1 MNDELRRKLNNA
13 WKMSNN
19 GGAIREVNVDGFNF
33 RKKLEVIKIIS
44 DMVSGLWINDPR
56 GSVWGVRGVCID

>member
-1 MNDELRRKLNNA
+1 
-13 WKMSNN
+13 MSNN

-44 DMVSGLWINDPR
+44 DMVSGL
-56 GSVWGVRGVCID
+56 